1 MKEPKNIITVADLLR
16 LVMDNDLSLET
27 VIVADEEDHTA
38 RLFQTAVVNR
48 GEEDS
53 QPIIELC

>member
-16 LVMDNDLSLET
+16 LVMDNNLSLET
-27 VIVADEEDHTA
+27 VIVADEEGHTA

-48 GEEDS
+48 GEKDS
-53 QPIIELC
+53 QPIVELC

>member
-16 LVMDNDLSLET
+16 LVMDNDLGLET
-27 VIVADEEDHTA
+27 VIVADEEDNTA

-48 GEEDS
+48 GKEDS

>member
-16 LVMDNDLSLET
+16 LVMDNKLSLET
-27 VIVADEEDHTA
+27 VIVADEEDYTA

-48 GEEDS
+48 GKEDS
-53 QPIIELC
+53 QPSIELC